1 MCVRLFSPH
10 REFPSPSLGS
20 TLITELQDIAEEIL
34 GVGQKDL
41 EQRTLS
47 FFLKSVNSQVEL
59 ESEDWALPLY

>member
-1 MCVRLFSPH
+1 MRLFSPH
-10 REFPSPSLGS
+10 REFPSPSLGC